1 MNDDTFGGTDNA
13 DVHGVVS
20 LGDRRRIKELERE
33 KAHLEAR
40 VAELL
45 GNVKPAMN
53 RKIGECYHSAGFTIA
68 DKTPEVTCDQCG
80 ALVDPYMVL
89 RKISQREVNFCY
101 TLNSLR
107 KESEVLDT
115 EVRKLRET
123 KSRLKRSLRGA
134 ADTTTAGVGKLIRDH
149 NLSGIAIGQAGNMW
163 NAVAHVNLGAKKT
176 EVAKDPETALAALA
190 ERLAEPQKAAT

>member
-1 MNDDTFGGTDNA
+1 MTDETLGGTDGA

-20 LGDRRRIKELERE
+20 LGDRRRIKDLERE
-33 KAHLEAR
+33 KANLEAR

-53 RKIGECYHSAGFTIA
+53 RKIGECYHSAGFTIS

-89 RKISQREVNFCY
+89 RKISDREVNFCY

-107 KESEVLDT
+107 KEREVLDG

-123 KSRLKRSLRGA
+123 KARLKRSLRGA
-134 ADTTTAGVGKLIRDH
+134 ADTPPAGIGKMIRDH
-149 NLSGIAIGQAGNMW
+149 NLNAFGVQEVGNMW
-163 NAVAHVNLGAKKT
+163 NAVANVKLGARKV
-176 EVAKDPETALAALA
+176 EVAKDPETAIAALA
-190 ERLAEPQKAAT
+190 ARLAEPQKAAT